1 MQLAR
6 VKGEVVAS
14 QKESH
19 LVGQRFRIIQPV
31 DEGDRPL
38 ADPLIAVEVV
48 ASRLGDLVIWV
59 DAREAPKALPTGYG
73 AVDAC
78 VVGIVDS
85 AC

>member
-14 QKESH
+14 QKEPH
-19 LVGQRFRIIQPV
+19 LLGHRFRIIQPV
-31 DEGDRPL
+31 DERDRPL
-38 ADPLIAVEVV
+38 AEPLVAVEVV
-48 ASRLGDLVIWV
+48 ASRVGDLVIWV

-78 VVGIVDS
+78 VVGIVDA